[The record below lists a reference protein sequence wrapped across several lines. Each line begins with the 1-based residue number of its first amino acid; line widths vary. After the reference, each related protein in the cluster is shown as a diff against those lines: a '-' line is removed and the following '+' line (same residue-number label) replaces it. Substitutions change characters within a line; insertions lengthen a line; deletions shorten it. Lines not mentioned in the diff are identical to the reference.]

1 MMTLFTK
8 TCSAVRSDFSAYLD
22 GAVSGRT
29 MQTIAA
35 HLKSCAACTEEFE
48 SLRTTQRAVAMLG
61 TVKAPDDLGLKLRL
75 AISRERARKESRW
88 SDRFALQ
95 WHNVLGP
102 LTLKLTTGLAASVA
116 LVGSVVMLLGV
127 TPQSVMADDER
138 GTAMSA
144 PHYLYSA
151 SSVDVM
157 QMPEDTVIV
166 VAAEVNDRGRI
177 YDYKILSG
185 PVEENVR
192 QQVEQHL
199 LLSVFTPARVFGLP
213 VRGRTLVTF
222 SGISV
227 RG

>member
-1 MMTLFTK
+1 MAVFTK
-8 TCSAVRSDFSAYLD
+8 TCGAIRGEFSAYLD

-29 MQTIAA
+29 MQTIAT
-35 HLKSCAACTEEFE
+35 HLKSCPACAEEFE
-48 SLRTTQRAVAMLG
+48 SLRATQRAVAILG
-61 TVKAPDDLGLKLRL
+61 AVKAPPDLGLKLRL
-75 AISRERARKESRW
+75 AISRERARMESHW

-102 LTLKLTTGLAASVA
+102 LMLKFSTGLAASLA
-116 LVGSVVMLLGV
+116 LVGSMVMLLGL
-127 TPQSVMADDER
+127 TPQSVMANDER
-138 GTAMSA
+138 GSTIIA

-151 SSVDVM
+151 SDAGAIHA
-157 QMPEDTVIV
+157 PEDSVIV
-166 VAAEVNDRGRI
+166 VAADVNEHGRI

-185 PVEENVR
+185 PVDESVR
-192 QQVEQHL
+192 EQVEQHL
-199 LLSVFTPARVFGLP
+199 LLSVFAPARVFGSP

>member
-1 MMTLFTK
+1 MPVFMK
-8 TCSAVRSDFSAYLD
+8 TCGAIRAEFSAYLD

-29 MQTIAA
+29 MQTIAT
-35 HLKSCAACTEEFE
+35 HLKTCSECAEEFE
-48 SLRTTQRAVAMLG
+48 SLRAMQQAVAILG
-61 TVKAPDDLGLKLRL
+61 PVKAPEDLGLKLRL
-75 AISRERARKESRW
+75 AISRERARMESRW

-102 LTLKLTTGLAASVA
+102 LVLKASTGLAASVA

-127 TPQSVMADDER
+127 SPQAVMANDEP
-138 GTAMSA
+138 GSAMIA

-151 SSVDVM
+151 TGVGAI
-157 QMPEDTVIV
+157 QTPEDTVIV
-166 VAAEVNDRGRI
+166 IAADVNDHGRV

-185 PVEENVR
+185 PVDESVR

-199 LLSVFTPARVFGLP
+199 LLSVFAPARVFGAP

-222 SGISV
+222 AGISV